1 MARHMSLY
9 GSVIM
14 AVLVLVSG
22 TGLSAVMMPNAS
34 FEESPVDGVLP
45 GWPSPYGGVPFGGP
59 EVRLS
64 NEKAVDGDYSVR
76 IEDRNPNGGYGLRIM
91 HIPVVPG
98 REYEASVR
106 AFREEGAAQLYLEFW
121 NEKGQRIY
129 VEIGSAG
136 AMWTWDRITLRGKA
150 PPDAATLTLLLYSH
164 VANVG
169 VAYYDA
175 VELREL
181 EPEELPARREGV
193 LWDVPAWIE
202 PDMDLAHPRVQYTR
216 ESLEKAKAKLAANVR
231 WARLVYDDLIRQADG
246 FQFTPEQIHEYMPP
260 QYAYFKYTDTMMP
273 CPDGSPMTASWHNP
287 GEVSCGLELFPNETH
302 PDDGRGW
309 TDEKGQTH
317 YFVARWN
324 GFVVEQF
331 SRSLLP
337 LAFAYALSD
346 DEAYAE
352 KAAAIL
358 DGLATIY
365 PTTIE
370 GPLDYPGLRPGYEGG
385 RLERPY
391 YQTAR
396 LLLNYTTAADLIW
409 NSPVMDE
416 RSPTNPALTV
426 RENITYN
433 LLLNGADYCYREANR
448 TGYINALHNGTA
460 DYNKAILA
468 VGSMFG
474 IERYIEWALNGPTSF
489 DKMISN
495 NIDRDGLYY
504 ETTTGYTDVVRTLY
518 LQIAEMF
525 YSLRTPKYPQ
535 GINYYDD
542 PRFQALYVDSRERL
556 FVAGRLPLYGD
567 SSVDSGGPGKVMSDR
582 ALPELLQFAV
592 RSSDPQDRLR
602 FWALIND
609 ATNRMPIFAYNN
621 TWGLFNVDEVPT
633 DIPEVVWEWPATE
646 VLGGNGIALLRS
658 GDDRGVFM
666 RYGATLNHGQRDELA
681 INLYAGGR
689 ELGYDPGYGMAHYR
703 RGWTHET
710 VSHLAAVVNETGQQG
725 SGGSLIFAT
734 GAPGF
739 AAVEASDPGA
749 YAHQGVSVYR
759 RLVALVDSDP
769 KTSYVVDLFRVLG
782 GNVRDYSFHSWS
794 TEFSTEGLEFGPKEP
809 GSLGNPD
816 YSWHNQI
823 GVDEKIIPYRHQGFY
838 WSPPPGNGYGFL
850 GNPRRASGDTAW
862 SATWRAADRR
872 VKLMMLPEKD
882 REIIVADGPSLMN
895 FTPYLL
901 ARERGDKPSQFVSV
915 IDIGPGEFRVKRIE
929 ALPIVRQPDGAFKP
943 VAMAVTLD
951 EENGVQD
958 IFLSGISGPFE
969 ARRDDASYATDA
981 QLAFV
986 RWSGD
991 ELTGIHVTLGSF
1003 VRGGRFSL
1011 DGFPAAYQ
1019 GQVVDIDYDQ
1029 GSLLIAPEGEWSFAL
1044 ADQYVLI
1051 TAPEYPVNSAYRI
1064 RQAEKEGDYV
1074 RLQLFPTSL
1083 ELGRG
1088 YVPTEPKDDL
1098 IPNMTNLP
1106 YTGLIYR
1113 VTPNDRFQGKEVVNE
1128 KGARTVIKQVEGAAA
1143 LRVDDTTGFAAEDN
1157 ITIYDIKIGDTV
1169 SIPVSVHLIKVD
1181 DLSYQ
1186 LESPTSVWLS
1196 IEGQDDAEIYVEKD
1210 GRYVPAV
1217 TEKRGSSTWFH
1228 IPPGRVLLQRTA
1240 RVVGPLEMK
1249 VDEANPQIIVRLE
1262 ELAVA
1267 PPVSG
1272 ATVYGYLEEARLEFD
1287 EIEAG
1292 IYAVGVPAG
1301 TPAGVYDF
1309 RVEAADER
1317 LSFYPLEARLEVD
1330 TTWRVT
1336 YPDRTQVP
1344 LGVPF
1349 RLELPVQGVDKDRLR
1364 IQGATES
1371 DPVSIEWLADDLV
1384 GINLPVINR
1393 EQDLRLQLAHVDGFT
1408 REIEIRLYPGGG
1420 RIMPL
1425 VSEMRVKAGQEVE
1438 IQVRFMVG
1446 DTVLKGDAIPSGQA
1460 FYGLMSWSE
1469 FSDPDGDG
1477 IATATVR
1484 LGPGEHTVHLL
1495 ADGCTEAQ
1503 VKIIAEP

>member
-1 MARHMSLY
+1 MAL
-9 GSVIM
+9 
-14 AVLVLVSG
+14 LVLVTG

-34 FEESPVDGVLP
+34 FEEPPVDGVLP
-45 GWPSPYGGVPFGGP
+45 GWPSPYGGVEFGGP

-64 NEKAVDGDYSVR
+64 DERAVDGNYSVR
-76 IEDRNPNGGYGLRIM
+76 IEDRNPSGGYGLRSM

-98 REYEASVR
+98 REYEAKVQ

-121 NEKGQRIY
+121 NENGQRIQAD
-129 VEIGSAG
+129 IGSAG
-136 AMWTWDRITLRGKA
+136 AMWTWESITLRRQA
-150 PPDAATLTLLLYSH
+150 PPDATTLTLLLYSH

-175 VELREL
+175 AELREV
-181 EPEELPARREGV
+181 EPEQLPARRDGV
-193 LWDVPAWIE
+193 LWDVPKWIE
-202 PDMDLAHPRVQYTR
+202 PDLNLPHPRVQYTHQGLR
-216 ESLEKAKAKLAANVR
+216 QARAKLADNVR
-231 WARLVYDDLIRQADG
+231 WARLVHDDLIRQADG
-246 FQFTPEQIHEYMPP
+246 FQFTPEQIRGFMPP
-260 QYAYFKYTDTMMP
+260 QYAYFKYTDTMIP
-273 CPDGSPMTASWHNP
+273 CPDGSPMTASWHIP
-287 GEVSCGLELFPNETH
+287 GKVSCGLELYPNETH

-309 TDEKGQTH
+309 TDEKGETH
-317 YFVARWN
+317 YFIARWN

-331 SRSLLP
+331 SRSLMP

-346 DEAYAE
+346 KETYAE

-409 NSPVMDE
+409 DSKIMDE
-416 RSPTNPALTV
+416 QSPTNPDLTV

-448 TGYINALHNGTA
+448 SGYINALHNGTA

-474 IERYIEWALNGPTSF
+474 IEPYVEWALNGPTSF

-518 LQIAEMF
+518 LQLAEMF
-525 YSLRTPKYPQ
+525 YNLRTPKYPE

-567 SSVDSGGPGKVMSDR
+567 SSVDSGGQGKVMSDR

-602 FWALIND
+602 FWSLINE

-621 TWGLFNVDEVPT
+621 QWGLFNVDEVP
-633 DIPEVVWEWPATE
+633 DEIPEVVRERPATD
-646 VLGGNGIALLRS
+646 VLGGNGIGLLRS
-658 GDDRGVFM
+658 GEDRGVFM

-710 VSHLAAVVNETGQQG
+710 VSHLATVVNETGQQG
-725 SGGSLIFAT
+725 SGGSLNFAV

-739 AAVEASDPGA
+739 AAMEASDPGA

-759 RLVALVDSDP
+759 RLVALVDSGP

-782 GNVRDYSFHSWS
+782 GKVRDYSFHSWS
-794 TEFSTEGLEFGPKEP
+794 TDFVTEGLEFGQREP
-809 GSLGNPD
+809 GSVGSPD

-823 GVDEKIIPYRHQGFY
+823 GVDEKIIPHRHQGFY

-850 GNPRRASGDTAW
+850 GHPRRASGDTEW
-862 SATWRAADRR
+862 SATWRAADRK
-872 VKLMMLPEKD
+872 VKLMMLPAAD

-895 FTPYLL
+895 NTPYLL
-901 ARERGDKPSQFVSV
+901 ACERGTKPSQFVSV
-915 IDIGPGEFRVKRIE
+915 IDIGPGDFQVEKIE
-929 ALPIVRQPDGAFKP
+929 ALEIVTQPEGDFKP

-951 EENGVQD
+951 EANSVQD
-958 IFLSGISGPFE
+958 IFLSSISGPFE
-969 ARRDDASYATDA
+969 ARQGDTLYATDA
-981 QLAFV
+981 ELASV

-991 ELTGIHVTLGSF
+991 EPVGLHVTLGSF
-1003 VRGGRFSL
+1003 IKGGGLSL
-1011 DGFPAAYQ
+1011 NGFPAAYQ
-1019 GQVVDIDYDQ
+1019 GTVADIDYDR
-1029 GSLLIAPEGEWSFAL
+1029 GCLLISPEGDWPQALVDSFA
-1044 ADQYVLI
+1044 LI

-1064 RQAEKEGDYV
+1064 RQVQKDGDHI
-1074 RLQLFPTSL
+1074 RLELFPTSF

-1088 YVPTEPKDDL
+1088 YVPTPPKGDL

-1106 YTGLIYR
+1106 YTGVIYR
-1113 VTPNDRFQGKEVVNE
+1113 STPNDRFKGKEVVNE
-1128 KGARTVIKQVEGAAA
+1128 KGARTLIEQVEGAAA
-1143 LRVDDTTGFAAEDN
+1143 LRTRDATGFEAEDN

-1169 SIPVSVHLIKVD
+1169 SIPVSVHLTKVD
-1181 DLSYQ
+1181 DLAYR
-1186 LESPTSVWLS
+1186 LESPAPVWLS
-1196 IEGQDDAEIYVEKD
+1196 LEGQDDAQIYVEKE

-1217 TEKRGSSTWFH
+1217 SHRRESGTWFH
-1228 IPPGRVLLQRTA
+1228 ILPGRVLFQRTGQ
-1240 RVVGPLEMK
+1240 VVGPAETK
-1249 VDEANPQIIVRLE
+1249 VDEANPRITVRVE
-1262 ELAVA
+1262 ELSDSL
-1267 PPVSG
+1267 PVSG
-1272 ATVYGYLEEARLEFD
+1272 ATVYGYLGDERLEFR
-1287 EIEAG
+1287 ETEAG
-1292 IYAVGVPAG
+1292 TYVARVPAG

-1309 RVEAADER
+1309 RVAAADER
-1317 LSFYPLEARLEVD
+1317 LYFYPLQTRLEVG
-1330 TTWRVT
+1330 TSWNVT
-1336 YPDRTQVP
+1336 YPERAQVP
-1344 LGVPF
+1344 LGRPF
-1349 RLELPVQGVDKDRLR
+1349 RLELPVQGAVKDRLQ
-1364 IQGATES
+1364 IQGATET
-1371 DPVSIEWLADDLV
+1371 DPVSVEWLADDLV
-1384 GINLPVINR
+1384 GIHLPVITK
-1393 EQDLRLQLAHVDGFT
+1393 EQGLRLRLAHVDGFV

-1420 RIMPL
+1420 RIVPL
-1425 VSEMRVKAGQEVE
+1425 VPEMRIKAGQDAE

-1446 DTVLKGDAIPSGQA
+1446 DTVLKGESIPSGQA
-1460 FYGLMSWSE
+1460 FFGLMSWSD

-1503 VKIIAEP
+1503 VRIIAEP